1 MMSNSPT
8 VDDVGK
14 WYDALT
20 DTFARL
26 QGGCI
31 HFGYWRDERDD
42 SPLSQASERLTDLVI
57 EKSQVT
63 RCHHVLDVGCGTG
76 IPALRL
82 AATTG
87 ARVTGITVS
96 SHQVK
101 TAQAN
106 AQAAG
111 VEERVTF
118 QFADAMALP
127 FPDASFDAA
136 IAIESLVHM
145 SDPAT
150 ALTHIARTLRKGGR
164 LVVAGCSFLRRPISG
179 EKRDIL
185 DSIPAIFAISPLAAT
200 TTIEDYRQLVEHAG
214 LELEELTDIGENVR
228 PTYALIANALKL
240 DETATRYF
248 GAEKMNAAATL
259 LENLSNFQELG
270 YGLLIAKRVD
280 QRGVPC

>member
-1 MMSNSPT
+1 MMSNSPM

-20 DTFARL
+20 DTFARM
-26 QGGCI
+26 QGDCV

-57 EKSQVT
+57 EKSQVA
-63 RCHHVLDVGCGTG
+63 RDHHVLDVGCGTG

-111 VEERVTF
+111 VEQRVTF

-136 IAIESLVHM
+136 IAIESLGNM

-150 ALTHIARTLRKGGR
+150 ALAHIARTLREGGR
-164 LVVAGCSFLRRPISG
+164 LVVAGYGFLRRPISG
-179 EKRDIL
+179 GKKDIL
-185 DSIPAIFAISPLAAT
+185 DSVAAMFAISSLAAT

-228 PTYALIANALKL
+228 PTYTLMADGLKS
-240 DETATRYF
+240 DEAATRYF
-248 GAEKMNAAATL
+248 GAEKMKTAATL

-270 YGLLIAKRVD
+270 YGLLIAKRVE
-280 QRGVPC
+280 QHRVPC